1 MIIAPVVDL
10 LEEREII
17 IVPCALCHCK
27 IPFAS
32 LENENGKYLLEKFR
46 IRIVPSLT
54 TLKLIQ
60 DRPSDPCSDADTL
73 VVGDPD
79 VSLVI
84 PLPQLPFAD
93 CWMSSL

>member
-17 IVPCALCHCK
+17 IVPDRSMYK